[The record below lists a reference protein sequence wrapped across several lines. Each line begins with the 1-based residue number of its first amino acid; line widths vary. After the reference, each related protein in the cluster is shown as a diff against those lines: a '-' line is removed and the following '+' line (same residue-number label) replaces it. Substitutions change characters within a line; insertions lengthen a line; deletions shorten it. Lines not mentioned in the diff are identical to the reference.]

1 MKEIFSKAY
10 KINFG
15 TESLTQ
21 VSEFLIEKSYSQVF
35 VLVDKH
41 TKKDC
46 LPILKPYLAQFHSIE
61 IGAGERFKNID
72 TVQEIWKQFH
82 HFNADRSS
90 LLINLGGGVICDMG
104 GFAAATFKRGID
116 FIHIPTTLL
125 GMVDAA
131 IGGKLGIDFLGIK
144 NEIGLFKLPKRI
156 VVNPLFLETLPKD
169 ELNSGFAELIKHALI
184 ADKKLW
190 KSIQE
195 LTDLNSKELEVLIYK
210 SIKIKT
216 KIVAKDPT
224 EKGIRK
230 ALNFGHTIGHAIES
244 ASLISKKKP
253 MLHGHAVAIGMLA
266 EAWLSKELGFLKT
279 TEFEQ
284 INALFKKYFK
294 RLPNEINFES
304 LLSIMQHDKKN
315 KNGLIQ
321 FSLIDKIGS
330 YKLDINCETDV
341 IEKAIL
347 YCVENNE

>member
-1 MKEIFSKAY
+1 
-10 KINFG
+10 
-15 TESLTQ
+15 
-21 VSEFLIEKSYSQVF
+21 
-35 VLVDKH
+35 
-41 TKKDC
+41 
-46 LPILKPYLAQFHSIE
+46 
-61 IGAGERFKNID
+61 
-72 TVQEIWKQFH
+72 
-82 HFNADRSS
+82 
-90 LLINLGGGVICDMG
+90 
-104 GFAAATFKRGID
+104 
-116 FIHIPTTLL
+116 
-125 GMVDAA
+125 MVDAA

-156 VVNPLFLETLPKD
+156 VVNPVFLETLPHD
-169 ELNSGFAELIKHALI
+169 ELNSGFAELIKHSLI

-190 KSIQE
+190 KSVQE
-195 LTDLNSKELEVLIYK
+195 LSALNSKQLETLIYH

-244 ASLISKKKP
+244 ASFISAKKP

-284 INALFKKYFK
+284 INALIKKYFK
-294 RLPNEINFES
+294 LLPKEINFEE

-315 KNGLIQ
+315 KNGLIH
-321 FSLIDKIGS
+321 FSLIAKIGT
-330 YKLDINCETDV
+330 YKLDINCNKDL